1 MIIPFKKRLTKEE
14 EAHLKEICTEFH
26 VGIQPIVG
34 AHRTIY
40 AILGDE
46 RDALL
51 IKKIEG
57 LPYVERIDRIE
68 SIYKLMAIDSE
79 LKNHRIYINGKE
91 LGKQFITIAGHCT
104 IDPKNKNLFLDTA
117 LAVKEAGADALR
129 GGVWK
134 PRTSPHSFQGDTKSL
149 DILMEVREKTKMPV
163 DTEVMNEAQVKLCV
177 DAGVDILQVGARNA
191 LNYELLKSIG
201 EIIAGKNTIVLL
213 KRSIHNG
220 KMDEFLSAAEYIA
233 AMGNPNIIL
242 CPRGTLPTIDGFRN
256 YPDESIAVLLKQ
268 KTWAP
273 VVVDPS
279 HSVGKAQYVPFAC
292 LAAASYGADGIC
304 VETHICP
311 SKGIGDDPKQAVTP
325 DVLKKIIVDANA
337 IYQIKQKY
345 LGAL

>member
-1 MIIPFKKRLTKEE
+1 MKLSAQEE
-14 EAHLKEICTEFH
+14 TQLKDICSEFG
-26 VGIQPIVG
+26 VNIQPIVG

-51 IKKIEG
+51 VKKIEG
-57 LPYVERIDRIE
+57 LSFIDRIDRIQ

-79 LKNHRIYINGKE
+79 LKNHRITINGKQ
-91 LGKQFITIAGHCT
+91 LGKNFITIAGHCT
-104 IDPKNKNLFLDTA
+104 IDPNNKSIFLDTA
-117 LAVKEAGADALR
+117 FAVKEAGADALR

-134 PRTSPHSFQGDTKSL
+134 PRTSPHSFQGDIKSL
-149 DILMEVREKTKMPV
+149 DILMDVREKTKMAV
-163 DTEVMNEAQVKLCV
+163 DTEVMNEEQVKLCV

-191 LNYELLKSIG
+191 LNYELLKKIG
-201 EIIAGKNTIVLL
+201 ELIAGKNTLVLL

-220 KMDEFLSAAEYIA
+220 KIDEFLSAAEYIA

-242 CPRGTLPTIDGFRN
+242 CPRGTLPTLDGYRN
-256 YPDESIAVLLKQ
+256 YPDESISILLKQ

-273 VVVDPS
+273 VIVDPS

-311 SKGIGDDPKQAVTP
+311 SKGIGDDPKQAITP
-325 DVLKKIIVDANA
+325 DVLKKIIADTNH
-337 IYQIKQKY
+337 IFQLKQKY
-345 LGAL
+345 IGGL

>member
-1 MIIPFKKRLTKEE
+1 MIIPFKKRLTEE
-14 EAHLKEICTEFH
+14 EEKQLKDICIEFQ

-91 LGKQFITIAGHCT
+91 LGKHFITIAGHCT

-134 PRTSPHSFQGDTKSL
+134 PRTSPHSFQGDIKSL
-149 DILMEVREKTKMPV
+149 DILMEVREITKMPV
-163 DTEVMNEAQVKLCV
+163 DTEVMNEDQVKLCV

-201 EIIAGKNTIVLL
+201 EMIAGKKTIVLL

-256 YPDESIAVLLKQ
+256 YPDESISVLLKQ

-273 VVVDPS
+273 VIVDPS

-292 LAAASYGADGIC
+292 LAAAGYGADGIC
-304 VETHICP
+304 VETHLCP

-325 DVLKKIIVDANA
+325 AVLKKIIVDVNT

-345 LGAL
+345 IGAL

>member
-1 MIIPFKKRLTKEE
+1 MIIPLKMKLSANE
-14 EAHLKEICTEFH
+14 EAELKEICTEFG
-26 VGIQPIVG
+26 VNIQPIIG
-34 AHRTIY
+34 AHRTVY

-51 IKKIEG
+51 VKKIEG
-57 LPYVERIDRIE
+57 LPFIERIDRIQ

-79 LKNHRIYINGKE
+79 LKNHRIFINGKQ
-91 LGKQFITIAGHCT
+91 LGRNFITIAGHCT
-104 IDPKNKNLFLDTA
+104 IDPDNKNYFLDTA

-134 PRTSPHSFQGDTKSL
+134 PRTSPHSFQGDIRSL
-149 DILMEVREKTKMPV
+149 DILMEVREKTKMAV
-163 DTEVMNEAQVKLCV
+163 DTEVMNEEQVKLCV

-191 LNYELLKSIG
+191 LNYELLKKIG
-201 EIIAGKNTIVLL
+201 ELIAGKDTLVLL

-220 KMDEFLSAAEYIA
+220 KIDEFLSAAEYIA

-242 CPRGTLPTIDGFRN
+242 CPRGTLPTLDGYRN
-256 YPDESIAVLLKQ
+256 YPDESISILLKQ

-273 VVVDPS
+273 VIVDPS

-311 SKGIGDDPKQAVTP
+311 NKGIGDDPKQAITP
-325 DVLKKIIVDANA
+325 EVLKKIIDDTNH
-337 IYQIKQKY
+337 IFQLKQKY
-345 LGAL
+345 IGAL

>member
-1 MIIPFKKRLTKEE
+1 MIIPHKNRLSLQEE
-14 EAHLKEICTEFH
+14 VVLTEICNEF
-26 VGIQPIVG
+26 GIKIQPIVG
-34 AHRTIY
+34 TQRTIY
-40 AILGDE
+40 AMLGDE

-57 LPYVERIDRIE
+57 LPFIDRIDRIE
-68 SIYKLMAIDSE
+68 STYKLMALDSQ
-79 LKNHRIYINGKE
+79 LKQHTISIGSKT
-91 LGKQFITIAGHCT
+91 LGHDFVTIAGHCT
-104 IDPKNKNLFLDTA
+104 IDPQNKNYFIESA

-149 DILMEVREKTKMPV
+149 DVLMEAREITKLPV

-191 LNYELLKSIG
+191 LNYELLKAIGSI
-201 EIIAGKNTIVLL
+201 INGKKTVVLL

-220 KMDEFLSAAEYIA
+220 KIDEFLSAAEYVV

-242 CPRGTLPTIDGFRN
+242 CPRGTLPTVDGFRN
-256 YPDESIAVLLKQ
+256 HPDESISVLLKQ

-273 VVVDPS
+273 VIVDPS

-304 VETHICP
+304 VETHIQP
-311 SKGIGDDPKQAVTP
+311 PKGIGDDPKQAITP
-325 DVLKKIIVDANA
+325 KVLKEIIRDAK
-337 IYQIKQKY
+337 QIFEMKKKY
-345 LGAL
+345 LR